1 MERATTLLDD
11 CDILL
16 YPSCV
21 KFSCVS
27 FLLRLYHFKALL
39 GWSAKSLSCLLEFLN
54 EAFPNGNTIPTTYY
68 EAKKNISELNL
79 GYVKI
84 DACPNDCML
93 YWGNASKKISC
104 DTSQSMRW
112 HKEGRTKDGI
122 LRHPANGSAWD
133 TFDKRFLDFAFNPR
147 NACMKQSSMILSM
160 VIPGEKG
167 PGNDIDVYMQPLIK
181 ELKQLWTRVDA
192 FDSSASESFT
202 LRDCLLWTINDFP
215 AYANLSGWSTKG
227 RVACPNLDV
236 MHIEKNICDNVIGTL
251 LNLSHFGKD
260 NIKARKDLQNIG
272 IRSYLHPKVRN
283 EKEYL
288 PQACYTLASKERDIF
303 PSIVK
308 NMKVLDGYASNISRC
323 VNLKEYKLS
332 NLKSHDSHILMQD
345 RGVVKKKVLCVI
357 TNLSDFFK
365 RLYVKS
371 LDPQEVDQLQ
381 IQVVLTLCEMEKI
394 FPPSFFTIM
403 IHLIIH
409 LPMEAKL
416 GGPVQ
421 YRCMYPIER
430 YLMGLKASVRN
441 RVYPEGSIPEGYI
454 VSKCLTFCS
463 RYFSDMETIFSRPP
477 RNIDGNIQKQ
487 YIFSSGG
494 RLISTMNTKILD
506 MRSLAQENHYEFFE
520 SEQAAY
526 GGIQI
531 SKLTDDKW
539 LVETF
544 PKWLAKQIPK
554 IEVEHVDADII
565 ALARGPHK
573 VVSTYDGLIINGFRV
588 HTKKHEQHRK
598 TQNSGVMVF
607 ADGRNYYCNCIEI
620 IELNYCERFWV
631 IMLRCDWVNIKSPR
645 SMKND
650 ANGFIMV
657 KFSKL
662 ILTVNRD
669 SDDPYILA
677 SQAKKVFYVKDG
689 KSEGWLHVIAKRF
702 VQSKR

>member
-1 MERATTLLDD
+1 
-11 CDILL
+11 
-16 YPSCV
+16 
-21 KFSCVS
+21 
-27 FLLRLYHFKALL
+27 
-39 GWSAKSLSCLLEFLN
+39 
-54 EAFPNGNTIPTTYY
+54 
-68 EAKKNISELNL
+68 
-79 GYVKI
+79 
-84 DACPNDCML
+84 
-93 YWGNASKKISC
+93 
-104 DTSQSMRW
+104 MRW

-133 TFDKRFLDFAFNPR
+133 TFDKRFLDFASNPR

-227 RVACPNLDV
+227 RVACPSCEFDGTIKCRVAPIPRSGEDILREVEGVNFIYGKARKRDREELDEGSVELDVEEGCDLFNNFEELVVEGDETNIINQYETLWKKRSIFFNLPYWRYNLLRQNLDV

-308 NMKVLDGYASNISRC
+308 NLKVLDGYASNISRC

-332 NLKSHDSHILMQD
+332 NLKSHDGHILMQD
-345 RGVVKKKVLCVI
+345 RGVVQKKVLCVI

-365 RLYVKS
+365 RLCVKS

-381 IQVVLTLCEMEKI
+381 IQVVLTLCEMENI
-394 FPPSFFTIM
+394 FPPSFFTII

-441 RVYPEGSIPEGYI
+441 RVYPEGSIAEGYI

-520 SEQAAY
+520 SERAAY

-531 SKLTDDKW
+531 SKRTDDKW

-544 PKWLAKQIPK
+544 PKWLVKQIPK

-588 HTKKHEQHRK
+588 HTKKREQHRK